1 MTSTPENLPDLETR
15 VLARWAKDDT
25 FARSL
30 ARRQDAPRWVFYE
43 GPPTANG
50 HPGVHHLLLR
60 TFKDVF
66 ARHRTMAG
74 YRVDRRAGWDCHG
87 LPVELETQRTLGLR
101 SKADVLAYGVQAF
114 NDACREDVT
123 RYTDEWVA
131 LTDRLGLWLDTD
143 NAYRTLDDDYVES
156 VWWSL
161 RQVFDRGLL
170 YRAERV
176 VPHCPSCQ
184 TTLSSHELAQG
195 YEDVPQTA
203 AYVAFEL
210 TGCDEALLVWTTTP
224 WTLPANLALAVSSD
238 LQYARVSHEG
248 RTLLLAAD
256 RVNAVLGAGATVLGL
271 FSGAELVGRSYRP
284 PFEMTDAP
292 EGAYVVAAA
301 DFVQAGTGTGVVHV
315 APAHGEDDF
324 ALGQQLGLA
333 PRSPVG
339 LDGRYATGPWAGQST
354 ADAEPA
360 LLSDL
365 RDRGLLVGEEQM
377 MHRYP
382 HCWRCR
388 TPLMYAAKPT
398 WYAQTTKV
406 AERML
411 ELNSQVGWHPEHTGT
426 GRFGAWLKG
435 NVDWALSRERF
446 WGTPLPLWVCD
457 DGHVHCVGSRAEL
470 AQLTGAAQ
478 QDLHRPTVDELQF
491 PCTQCAKTMR
501 RTPEVL
507 DGWWDSGAMPF
518 AQHGAP
524 FRNAEKFAEQFP
536 AAFVCE
542 GLDQTRGWFY
552 SLLAVSTLVFD
563 AAPYENVLCLGMV
576 ADADGKKMS
585 KSRGNAVDPWQLF
598 DTYGADA
605 CRWYYLTAKP
615 PWEGYAF
622 AETDVREA
630 ASRLM
635 TLWHVARFW
644 RTHHDGSGQPQH
656 TLAEVTLTD
665 LDRWLLSRLDATTQ
679 TAADALDA
687 YDATTAARA
696 VDAFVDELS
705 NWYLRL
711 SRGRVWAGD
720 PAALTT
726 LRHVL
731 MVVAQL
737 AGPLVPFLADEVHAL
752 TGQPDSVHL
761 TDYPLPAGRRDEP
774 LEAAMST
781 VRELARLGRSVR
793 AQVKLA
799 LRQPLAEAT
808 VLLGAEDDPA
818 VFMALSGLLAAELN
832 VKVVTLARSSADV
845 ADLHLKLN
853 FPRVGPRLGAQTKA
867 VAAAVDAGGADMA
880 QRFVTDGELTV
891 TVGAQDDVALDG
903 EDVEVRMLPRAGH
916 CLATE
921 GARAVALLT
930 DLDDALRDEG
940 WARDVCH
947 AVQLRR
953 RDLDLHVSDRVR
965 VTLSGDAVLLTAVR
979 AHVDWVAS
987 ETLAVE
993 VLVDAGTRVPA
1004 AQRLAVAGRELW
1016 LTVQAA

>member
-1 MTSTPENLPDLETR
+1 MTVTPEHLPDLETR
-15 VLARWAKDDT
+15 VLARWKCDNT

-30 ARRQDAPRWVFYE
+30 AGRDGAPRWVFYE

-50 HPGVHHLLLR
+50 HPGVHHVLAR

-66 ARHRTMAG
+66 ARHRTMTG

-87 LPVELETQRTLGLR
+87 LPVELETQRQLGLR

-114 NDACREDVT
+114 NDACRESVM
-123 RYTDEWVA
+123 RYTDEWDA
-131 LTDRLGLWLDTD
+131 LTDRLGFWLDTD
-143 NAYRTLDDDYVES
+143 NAYRTMDDDYVES

-176 VPHCPSCQ
+176 VSHCPSCQ

-195 YEDVPQTA
+195 YADVTQTA

-210 TGCDEALLVWTTTP
+210 TGRDEALLAWTTTP
-224 WTLPANLALAVSSD
+224 WTLPANLVLAVSRQ
-238 LQYARVSHEG
+238 LTYARVRHG
-248 RTLLLAAD
+248 ARTFVLAAD
-256 RVNAVLGAGATVLGL
+256 RVTDVFGACGATVLGL
-271 FSGAELVGRSYRP
+271 LSGAELVGRAYTP

-292 EGAYVVAAA
+292 DGAYVVAAA
-301 DFVQAGTGTGVVHV
+301 DFVQSDTGSGVVHV

-324 ALGQQLGLA
+324 ALGLKLGLEA
-333 PRSPVG
+333 RSPVG
-339 LDGRYATGPWAGQST
+339 LDGRYNTGPWAGQST
-354 ADAEPA
+354 TDAAPA
-360 LLSDL
+360 LLENL
-365 RDRGLLVGEEQM
+365 RDRGLLVAEEQM
-377 MHRYP
+377 THRYP
-382 HCWRCR
+382 HCWRCH

-411 ELNSQVGWHPEHTGT
+411 ELNTQVGWHPESAGS
-426 GRFGAWLKG
+426 GRFGSWLKG

-470 AQLTGAAQ
+470 AQLTGAQ
-478 QDLHRPTVDELQF
+478 PDDLHRPAVDELQF
-491 PCTQCAKTMR
+491 PCPQCATTMR

-507 DGWWDSGAMPF
+507 DGWWDSGAMAF
-518 AQHGAP
+518 AQHDAP
-524 FRNAEKFAEQFP
+524 FANAERFAEQFP

-563 AAPYENVLCLGMV
+563 VAPYENVLCLGLV

-585 KSRGNAVDPWQLF
+585 KTLGNTVDPQRLF
-598 DTYGADA
+598 DSYGADA
-605 CRWYYLTAKP
+605 CRWYYLTVKP

-622 AETDVREA
+622 DEADVRDA

-644 RTHHDGSGQPQH
+644 RTHHDASGQPQH
-656 TLAEVTLTD
+656 TLADVTLTD
-665 LDRWLLSRLDATTQ
+665 LDRWLLSRLDVTTH
-679 TAADALDA
+679 TASDALNA

-696 VDAFVDELS
+696 VDTFVDELS

-711 SRGRVWAGD
+711 SRSRVWAGD
-720 PAALTT
+720 PAALAT

-731 MVVAQL
+731 AVVAQV
-737 AGPLVPFLADEVHAL
+737 AAPLVPFLADELYAL

-761 TDYPLPAGRRDEP
+761 TDYPQPAGRRDEP
-774 LEAAMST
+774 LEAAMSA

-808 VLLGAEDDPA
+808 VLLGGEDDEEL
-818 VFMALSGLLAAELN
+818 FMSLSGLLVAELN
-832 VKVVTLARSSADV
+832 VKAVTLARSSADV
-845 ADLHLKLN
+845 ADLQLKLN
-853 FPRVGPRLGAQTKA
+853 FPRVGPRLGARTK
-867 VAAAVDAGGADMA
+867 VLAAALETGGVDLAL
-880 QRFVTDGELTV
+880 RFVADAKLTV
-891 TVGAQDDVALDG
+891 SVDGRDVELDND
-903 EDVEVRMLPRAGH
+903 DVEVRMLARGGH

-921 GARAVALLT
+921 GERAVALLT
-930 DLDDALRDEG
+930 DLSDALRDEG

-947 AVQLRR
+947 AVQMRR
-953 RDLDLHVSDRVR
+953 RELDLHVSDRVR
-965 VTLSGDAVLLTAVR
+965 LTLSADDALLAAVTVHR
-979 AHVDWVAS
+979 DWLAQ

-993 VLVDAGTRVPA
+993 VRCADVPGA
-1004 AQRLAVAGRELW
+1004 TAQQAKVAGRTLW
-1016 LTVQAA
+1016 LDVAVA